1 MSAVGAARANTDSAA
16 ANVDRAAA
24 AVNEAKANVASAQAA
39 LDSANAELAYQTN
52 NFHRIEPLLA
62 KQFVTVDQVDQA
74 RTAVTARQ
82 QTVQQLRSQLLSS
95 AGPGGI
101 RAGPIRADKGR
112 AWSKAMR
119 NSTNRNTAC

>member
-1 MSAVGAARANTDSAA
+1 MQA
-16 ANVDRAAA
+16 
-24 AVNEAKANVASAQAA
+24 AQAA

-82 QTVQQLRSQLLSS
+82 QTVQQLRSQLVL
-95 AGPGGI
+95 AQAQVVI
-101 RAGPIRADKGR
+101 RAGPIRADEGR
-112 AWSKAMR
+112 DGAKPRATR
-119 NSTNRNTAC
+119 PIAT